1 MTIAVDWD
9 LKQQTKQTNNFN
21 RSSMLATKI
30 PDLAV
35 IKDSHFKPDL
45 YIKAAIF
52 LAHHNKI
59 SKILP
64 WDRKSYLTQTILP
77 RLSRKG
83 YIFWLYWNSC
93 IWSSS
98 DVIVMFK

>member
-64 WDRKSYLTQTILP
+64 WDRKSYLTQAFTQGLHILVV
-77 RLSRKG
+77 LELMHMVVK
-83 YIFWLYWNSC
+83 
-93 IWSSS
+93 
-98 DVIVMFK
+98 